1 MHWTNWSR
9 YGAII
14 AGIIVLA
21 TVVWFLGDIVGYVI
35 IAWVLSLLGRPVM
48 NFFRKYLRI
57 GRFRVGSV
65 GRALLTILIF
75 YLFLGLAAV
84 LFAPMFVEQAV
95 LLSKVDYTAIAK
107 NLEEPLSHLNA
118 WLHKYGV
125 LAPGSPDLQDQLTQA
140 IKANINPNLLSG
152 AFGSILG
159 ALGNIFFALGTITFI
174 LFFFLREQHLFTQFI
189 VTLVPQQYEEAMR
202 HAIDDITELLT
213 RYFGGLVI
221 EVAAFTILVS
231 TGLWILGVPYA
242 FALGL
247 LAGLLNIIPYIG
259 PLIGASIGI
268 LVALASN
275 IGLDFYNE
283 LVWLVLKVFLVYQI
297 TQWIDNFFLQPYL
310 FSKSVLAHPL
320 EIFLVI
326 IIGAKLDGVTG
337 MVLAI
342 PAYTVLRVVARV
354 FFSEFRIV
362 QMLTDSVSQLDD
374 EPENNASNE
383 PEGLD

>member
-14 AGIIVLA
+14 AGILVLA
-21 TVVWFLGDIVGYVI
+21 TVVWFLGDIVGYVV
-35 IAWVLSLLGRPVM
+35 IAWVLSLLGRPLM

-75 YLFLGLAAV
+75 YLCLGLGVV

-221 EVAAFTILVS
+221 EVAVFTVLVS
-231 TGLWILGVPYA
+231 MGLWILGVPYA

-268 LVALASN
+268 LVAMASN
-275 IGLDFYNE
+275 IGMDFYND
-283 LVWLVLKVFLVYQI
+283 LVWLVLKVFAVYQI

-342 PAYTVLRVVARV
+342 PTYTVLRVVARV

-362 QMLTDSVSQLDD
+362 QMLTESVSQLDD
-374 EPENNASNE
+374 QPDPPSKE

>member
-21 TVVWFLGDIVGYVI
+21 TIVWFLGDIVGYVI
-35 IAWVLSLLGRPVM
+35 IAWVLSLLGRPLM

-95 LLSKVDYTAIAK
+95 LLSKVDYTTIAK

-125 LAPGSPDLQDQLTQA
+125 LAPGSPDLQDQLTQT

-221 EVAAFTILVS
+221 EVAVFTILVS

-275 IGLDFYNE
+275 IGLDFYDE
-283 LVWLVLKVFLVYQI
+283 LIWLVLKVFLVYQI